1 MTRKNIP
8 DIITAG
14 CEKDGTPYYTNSSHL
29 PVSYTADV
37 FDALDIQDELQ
48 TLYTS
53 GTVFHAFLGEKLPD
67 WKAAAKLVRTI
78 AENYKLPY
86 YTLSPT
92 YSICREHGYLNG
104 EHFTCPVCGEKAE
117 VYSRITGYYRPVQNW
132 NDGKT
137 QEYKE
142 RKMYDIGHSV
152 LKRSPEASREI
163 AQAIHQARE
172 EIQEARN
179 EGKAG
184 NEGKAKE
191 PSMVPQG
198 NGAFLFT
205 TKTCP
210 NCKIAKEFLK
220 DEQYQVVDAE
230 ENPELSDAY
239 GIMQAPTLVLVKDG
253 EIRKFVNASNIKKYV
268 DSRKK

>member
-1 MTRKNIP
+1 M
-8 DIITAG
+8 
-14 CEKDGTPYYTNSSHL
+14 
-29 PVSYTADV
+29 
-37 FDALDIQDELQ
+37 
-48 TLYTS
+48 
-53 GTVFHAFLGEKLPD
+53 
-67 WKAAAKLVRTI
+67 
-78 AENYKLPY
+78 
-86 YTLSPT
+86 
-92 YSICREHGYLNG
+92 NG

-117 VYSRITGYYRPVQNW
+117 VSSRITGYYRPVQNW

-191 PSMVPQG
+191 PSMIPQG

>member
-1 MTRKNIP
+1 M
-8 DIITAG
+8 
-14 CEKDGTPYYTNSSHL
+14 
-29 PVSYTADV
+29 

-191 PSMVPQG
+191 PS
-198 NGAFLFT
+198 GALT
-205 TKTCP
+205 GR
-210 NCKIAKEFLK
+210 
-220 DEQYQVVDAE
+220 AE
-230 ENPELSDAY
+230 RRSHE
-239 GIMQAPTLVLVKDG
+239 
-253 EIRKFVNASNIKKYV
+253 
-268 DSRKK
+268 